1 MNQRMLKNKI
11 KQASFVPSKKMG
23 QNFLSSNEIK
33 QKIIKSAN
41 VLETDYI
48 LEIGPGYGAITEHLI
63 PKAKKVLAIELD
75 KRLFDHL
82 KTNFKFDNFSVINND
97 VLKVDLDQL
106 LTENEFDNVKVV
118 ANLPY
123 SISSKIVLKLIK
135 SKKIKAS
142 YIMVQK
148 EMAERIAPKIN
159 TKGYNAFSV
168 LVQLFADTKMLFK
181 VPNYHFVPAPKVES
195 AVIEIVNKDSII
207 NFDIIK
213 IEKFLRICFLNRR
226 KKLSNNLLT
235 AYSKDKVIAL
245 FNKFELDPNI
255 RAENISGSLYV
266 EMYKFLSQEM

>member
-1 MNQRMLKNKI
+1 MLKNKI

-41 VLETDYI
+41 VSENDYI

-63 PKAKKVLAIELD
+63 PKARKVLAIELD

-82 KTNFKFDNFSVINND
+82 KTNFKNDNFSLINDD
-97 VLKVDLDQL
+97 VLKINFDQVL
-106 LTENEFDNVKVV
+106 NDYGFEDVKVV

-123 SISSKIVLKLIK
+123 SISSKIILKLIK
-135 SKKIKAS
+135 SKKVKVA
-142 YIMVQK
+142 YVMVQK
-148 EMAERIAPKIN
+148 EMAERIAAKID

-168 LVQLFADTKMLFK
+168 LVQLFANTKMLFK
-181 VPNYHFVPAPKVES
+181 VPNHHFVPAPKVES
-195 AVIEIVNKDSII
+195 AVIEIVNKEPFI

-235 AYSKDKVIAL
+235 IYTKAQVQAL
-245 FNKFELDPNI
+245 YEKFELDSNI
-255 RAENISGSLYV
+255 RAENIKGSLYV
-266 EMYKFLSQEM
+266 KMYKFLSQEM

>member
-1 MNQRMLKNKI
+1 MLKNKI

-63 PKAKKVLAIELD
+63 PKAKKMLAIELD

-148 EMAERIAPKIN
+148 EMAERIAAKIN